1 MILRSRFQ
9 HKLTMDSV
17 YELDNL
23 HSQYSHFTLFQLN
36 ASFFADLNPLINSCL
51 IVFQGTMAMKRTVQ
65 DERSLLTSKE
75 VPGESI
81 YQLID
86 REDQVGP
93 AIAALGSETMLAFDC
108 EGSILGGTDHLH
120 FCRYQPET
128 RRAVCLTSRYI
139 RMKQEEKPNHACK
152 CFK

>member
-1 MILRSRFQ
+1 MILRSKFQ

-17 YELDNL
+17 
-23 HSQYSHFTLFQLN
+23 SQYSPFTLFQLN

-75 VPGESI
+75 VPDESI

-108 EGSILGGTDHLH
+108 EGVNLGRDGSLTLLQISARDSP
-120 FCRYQPET
+120 C
-128 RRAVCLTSRYI
+128 CLFDIQVY
-139 RMKQEEKPNHACK
+139 
-152 CFK
+152 